1 MKSKILI
8 ILLVIIFHGIK
19 TISAQEN
26 TGTISLEKISLDG
39 AIAVSLKN
47 SPDIIVQKI
56 KQQKDEQELAR
67 IKTGRIPN
75 IYLSGD
81 LRRNI
86 IIPSTPI
93 PALMMDP
100 TASADKIVFMKFNT
114 DWNSGTG
121 INLTYDIFNPATV
134 KQTSEQKIQNKINGY
149 ESQISEREL
158 VSNVTMAYAGGVIA
172 QAQYESL
179 KEDTAYYSKSVHDA
193 YELYNK
199 EKISLADKNEIL
211 ISYNTS
217 LMKFMQAG
225 QILNSAKAD
234 LLYLLGVEV
243 NEKNISQLSLAD
255 DIPTLYNKVI
265 KSVPEKSTSG
275 SSDSLSKSIRLAQQ
289 SEVISLAASRIKS
302 SNLKYLPTVSLTGF
316 YGTNFYSNTFSLT
329 DNGLWHGNS
338 YVALSLKIPLTQSL
352 TTTKEISQLKLQ
364 EKIEKE
370 NLRRMAN
377 QKSKE
382 LNEAEGQLLQYQK
395 EYEINKRNYDL
406 SAENLKTSQSRF
418 DKGYT
423 LTKELLS
430 DQSRCRA
437 AYQSYLLS
445 AYNVFTESITL
456 NKIKIN

>member
-8 ILLVIIFHGIK
+8 TLLVFIFYGIK

-26 TGTISLEKISLDG
+26 AITIPLEKISLDG

-93 PALMMDP
+93 PAIMMDP
-100 TASADKIVFMKFNT
+100 SASTDKVVFMKFNT

-121 INLTYDIFNPATV
+121 INLTYDIFNPATI
-134 KQTSEQKIQNKINGY
+134 KQTSEQRIQNKINGY
-149 ESQISEREL
+149 ESQITEREL
-158 VSNVTMAYAGGVIA
+158 VSNVTMAYAECVIA
-172 QAQYESL
+172 QAQYEAL
-179 KEDTAYYSKSVHDA
+179 KGDTAYYSKSLKDA

-225 QILNSAKAD
+225 RILNSAKAD
-234 LLYLLGVEV
+234 LLYLLGVVV
-243 NEKNISQLSLAD
+243 NEKNISELSTSD

-265 KSVPEKSTSG
+265 KSIPVKGTLG
-275 SSDSLSKSIRLAQQ
+275 SSDTLSKSIRLAQQ

-302 SNLKYLPTVSLTGF
+302 SNLRYLPTVSLSGF
-316 YGTNFYSNTFSLT
+316 YGTNFYGNNLSFT
-329 DNGLWHGNS
+329 DNGVWHGNS
-338 YVALSLKIPLTQSL
+338 YVALSLKIPLTQSI
-352 TTTKEISQLKLQ
+352 TTTKEISQLKFQ
-364 EKIEKE
+364 EQIEKE
-370 NLRRMAN
+370 NLRKMAN
-377 QKSKE
+377 QRNKE
-382 LNEAEGQLLQYQK
+382 LAEAEGQLIQYQK
-395 EYEINKRNYDL
+395 EYEINKKNYEL
-406 SAENLKTSQSRF
+406 SSQNLKASQSRF
-418 DKGYT
+418 DKGYVM
-423 LTKELLS
+423 TKELLS
-430 DQSRCRA
+430 DQLRCSN
-437 AYQSYLLS
+437 AYLS
-445 AYNVFTESITL
+445 FLQAAYNVFTGSTNLE
-456 NKIKIN
+456 KIKVN